1 MQSARHFDT
10 WVICEE
16 HEFAAEIRT
25 EAEAVVRLES
35 LVARGRSLG
44 VRVSDLVAKAEAAV
58 PAPATG
64 DLVSAEFDAAGAL
77 SRLGFMVQAGIASPD
92 EIEAAVNVAV
102 VAGYRAQPANV
113 PNPRGSE
120 ALLRATATH
129 GLPEPWTLTS
139 PDGKVSVDVVVGR
152 VVRIAFAA
160 GALGRRNLA
169 QIGRAVVDCCARALA
184 ADARGER

>member
-1 MQSARHFDT
+1 MSEAD
-10 WVICEE
+10 
-16 HEFAAEIRT
+16 AA
-25 EAEAVVRLES
+25 VRLES

-44 VRVSDLVAKAEAAV
+44 VRVSDLVAQAEAAV
-58 PAPATG
+58 PAPAA

-77 SRLGFMVQAGIASPD
+77 SRLDFMVQAGIASPD

-113 PNPRGSE
+113 PNPRGAE

-139 PDGKVSVDVVVGR
+139 SDGRVSVDVVVGR

-169 QIGRAVVDCCARALA
+169 QIGRVVVDSCARALA
-184 ADARGER
+184 DDARGER